1 MNSLHCFLQ
10 EQNTKLQLKMENF
23 ATIGETQFAHLVE
36 DKTKTQYDNTTC
48 LTQCAINTSLHN
60 VSEHNVYEMIPKRE
74 YGLLLKQLEE
84 WGVAYPKAVC
94 KKHGVRT
101 VQRAVAYVN
110 GTPNVKNKGAYFT
123 FMVRQ
128 LKKVDAEQQPA
139 PKQEIKPVTE
149 CNQLE
154 QVINKGTNCT
164 PIEENPAVRENRTTE
179 KTEVSLEATTTPVNK
194 SFDKKGKTIPPTIT
208 KWQEAREF
216 VAKIDEYD
224 LTNSNILEFYKKI
237 KKQYNFA

>member
-1 MNSLHCFLQ
+1 
-10 EQNTKLQLKMENF
+10 MENF
-23 ATIGETQFAHLVE
+23 ATICETQFAHLVNE
-36 DKTKTQYDNTTC
+36 KTKTQHDNTTC

-101 VQRAVAYVN
+101 IQRAVAYVN

-139 PKQEIKPVTE
+139 PKQE
-149 CNQLE
+149 N
-154 QVINKGTNCT
+154 NKGTNCT
-164 PIEENPAVRENRTTE
+164 PIEEKPAVRENRTTE
-179 KTEVSLEATTTPVNK
+179 KTEVSLEATTMPENK
-194 SFDKKGKTIPPTIT
+194 SFNKKGKTIPPTIT

-216 VAKIDEYD
+216 LARIDEYD